1 MEAFLLILIGLT
13 ISVVCSVWCARTAL
27 DKGYSPGLWGVLG
40 FVLPVLAVIAIAL
53 VHPSDR
59 AR

>member
-1 MEAFLLILIGLT
+1 MEIFLLLLISLA
-13 ISVVCSVWCARTAL
+13 ISIVCAVWCARTAL

-40 FVLPVLAVIAIAL
+40 FLFPVVAVIVIAL
-53 VHPSDR
+53 VRPSDR

>member
-1 MEAFLLILIGLT
+1 MEIFLLLLISLA
-13 ISVVCSVWCARTAL
+13 ISIVCAVWCARTAL

-40 FVLPVLAVIAIAL
+40 FLFPLVAVIVLAL
-53 VHPSDR
+53 MRPSGR